1 MLAISIP
8 DFTGRLLTPNTD
20 DYEQARQPW
29 LRNHNSK
36 PVFIAEVQ
44 TIDDI
49 QKVMRYAYD
58 KDLPV
63 AVQATGHGAFKPTDG
78 AVLIKT
84 QAMRRLRV
92 DPETQTATFDPGI
105 KVGDL
110 VVAASE
116 YGLSPITGDSPYA
129 GAVGFTLGGGHGWL
143 SRQFG
148 FAADSIVEA
157 QLVTTSGEVV
167 IANESKH
174 TDLFWALKGGS
185 GNFGVVTSLT
195 VRLHPVQKGLGGTV
209 YFAAEHARELLDHY
223 SVWAQT
229 LPAQYTAFL
238 QALSL
243 PSIPQLPATI
253 SGQRVIALQLFFN
266 DSSSTTNSIL
276 QKFLDTL
283 SCSPLENF
291 VSEQAYADFLM
302 SAPKLPPTAAV
313 DTVSLQAE
321 ITAEQ
326 IPQLATFMQ
335 AGESFTPIIQI
346 RPWGGVLTKPQPH
359 SLLQYPEVGY
369 SIYAIASFQDDK
381 SRDSTQKN
389 FAPLARH
396 ITHYASKQR
405 FINFTPDETA
415 MEHAY
420 SEESTQRLK
429 VIKKKYDP
437 KNLLSLGHTIA

>member
-1 MLAISIP
+1 MSTVEIP
-8 DFTGRLLTPNTD
+8 DLTGKLLMPGTD
-20 DYEQARQPW
+20 GYEQARQPW
-29 LRNHNSK
+29 LRNHDSK

-44 TIDDI
+44 TTDDI

-58 KDLPV
+58 KDLPI
-63 AVQATGHGAFKPTDG
+63 AVQTTGHGAFKPIDG

-84 QAMRRLRV
+84 QAMRHLKV
-92 DPETQTATFDPGI
+92 DPETRTATFGPGMM
-105 KVGDL
+105 VGDL

-116 YGLSPITGDSPYA
+116 YGLSPITGDSPYV

-157 QLVTTSGEVV
+157 QLITPSGDIVVT
-167 IANESKH
+167 NETEH

-185 GNFGVVTSLT
+185 GNFGVVASLT

-209 YFAAEHARELLDHY
+209 YFAAEHARELLEHY
-223 SVWAQT
+223 SVWART
-229 LPAQYTAFL
+229 LPSQYTAFL

-243 PSIPQLPATI
+243 PSIPQLPASI

-266 DSSSTTNSIL
+266 DSASTANDIL

-313 DTVSLQAE
+313 DTVGLQAE

-326 IPQLATFMQ
+326 ILELATYMR
-335 AGESFTPIIQI
+335 ADESFMPIIQI
-346 RPWGGVLTKPQPH
+346 RPWGGVLTKPKPH
-359 SLLQYPEVGY
+359 SLLQYAEVGY
-369 SIYAIASFQDDK
+369 SIYAIASFQDDT
-381 SRDSTQKN
+381 SRKRTEES
-389 FAPLARH
+389 FEHLAHH
-396 ITHYASKQR
+396 IAHYAGNKR

-420 SEESTQRLK
+420 SKEATQQLK

-437 KNLLSLGHTIA
+437 KNLLSLGHTIE